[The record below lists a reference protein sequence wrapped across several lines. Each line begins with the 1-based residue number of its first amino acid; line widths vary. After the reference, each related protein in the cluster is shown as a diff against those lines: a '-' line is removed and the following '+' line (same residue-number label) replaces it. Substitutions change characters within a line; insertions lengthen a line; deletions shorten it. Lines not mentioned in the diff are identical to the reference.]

1 MAAEWYF
8 EEEQD
13 VNLEPLIHGPN
24 YFHAALLLLIS
35 DFESRVRKYLEI
47 LDPESGSLSPPSFF
61 VSQIAF
67 GRVAC
72 SCWLLRSCASTRN
85 LFKPIVRIMLSTVQ

>member
-24 YFHAALLLLIS
+24 YFHAALLLIL
-35 DFESRVRKYLEI
+35 DFESRVGKYLEI
-47 LDPESGSLSPPSFF
+47 LDP
-61 VSQIAF
+61 
-67 GRVAC
+67 
-72 SCWLLRSCASTRN
+72 
-85 LFKPIVRIMLSTVQ
+85 